1 MDLEYQGS
9 GRHRKPPAPFVML
22 ECTCGQCGNPW
33 KPDCLPP
40 APPPRPAR
48 HARPQ
53 TVYPFIAPQ
62 PDDTP
67 PMHPPVNIDSDGVVV
82 PFRKRP
88 RKTR

>member
-1 MDLEYQGS
+1 M
-9 GRHRKPPAPFVML
+9 
-22 ECTCGQCGNPW
+22 
-33 KPDCLPP
+33 
-40 APPPRPAR
+40 
-48 HARPQ
+48 
-53 TVYPFIAPQ
+53 YPFIAPQ